1 MPFFED
7 IGSDDEILHRPIWGA
22 FALVKDNLERLI
34 TTNIGWSLQLL
45 PAIVAYGF
53 VALPP
58 IVRLLL
64 VLYSLI
70 AIVPATGVLF
80 RQMARVCQ
88 YETLRLDMLKE
99 DFREMARPSF
109 VSLSPLLGMLALFF
123 WLAVFSSFL
132 HILLLDV
139 LIRFVL
145 LVLLICALYWGPLF
159 AEYPGRSAL
168 FLLRQSALLA
178 WRYPVPT
185 LQTGIIVL
193 FAMVVGAVSIG
204 GLFLIVPVVVALLQT
219 RRCQELLMQ
228 QRLRQQKRGLS

>member
-7 IGSDDEILHRPIWGA
+7 IGAEDEALRRPIWGA

-34 TTNIGWSLQLL
+34 TANIGWSLQLL

-53 VALPP
+53 VALPL

-70 AIVPATGVLF
+70 ALIPATGVLF
-80 RQMARVCQ
+80 RLMARVCQ
-88 YETLRLDMLKE
+88 SETLRLDMLKE
-99 DFREMARPSF
+99 DLREMARPSF
-109 VSLSPLLGMLALFF
+109 ISLSPLLGMLALLF
-123 WLAVFSSFL
+123 WLAVFSSTL

-139 LIRFVL
+139 LIRFTLLLL
-145 LVLLICALYWGPLF
+145 LVCALYWGPLF
-159 AEYPGRSAL
+159 AEDPGRSAF

-185 LQTGIIVL
+185 LLTGCIVL
-193 FAMVVGAVSIG
+193 FALIVGAVSIG
-204 GLFLIVPVVVALLQT
+204 GLFLIMPVVVALLQT
-219 RRCQELLMQ
+219 RRYQEVSM
-228 QRLRQQKRGLS
+228 RLKQHNRGLA

>member
-7 IGSDDEILHRPIWGA
+7 IGAEDEILHRPIWGA

-34 TTNIGWSLQLL
+34 ATNIGWSLQLL
-45 PAIVAYGF
+45 PAIIAYSF
-53 VALPP
+53 VALPL
-58 IVRLLL
+58 IVRLVF

-70 AIVPATGVLF
+70 AIVPATGMLF
-80 RQMARVCQ
+80 RLTARVCQ
-88 YETLRLDMLKE
+88 YETLRLDMIKE
-99 DFREMARPSF
+99 DFREVARPSF
-109 VSLSPLLGMLALFF
+109 ISLSPLLGMLALFF
-123 WLAVFSSFL
+123 WLAVFSSLL
-132 HILLLDV
+132 HILFLDV
-139 LIRFVL
+139 LIRFTLLLL
-145 LVLLICALYWGPLF
+145 LVCALYWGPLF

-193 FAMVVGAVSIG
+193 LAMVVGTISVG

-228 QRLRQQKRGLS
+228 QHLMQQKN